1 MTGGCAELMQ
11 PRTELVLGEEARG
24 AGMAL
29 CWRQQQAEH
38 RGSPPAGSRQLGRE
52 VRESAWRA
60 RLGLADTGVLL
71 KAFFLCGVDISA
83 SEAE

>member
-11 PRTELVLGEEARG
+11 PRTELVLGEEAHG
-24 AGMAL
+24 AGTAL
-29 CWRQQQAEH
+29 CWRQPRADH
-38 RGSPPAGSRQLGRE
+38 GGSPPAGSQQLVGE
-52 VRESAWRA
+52 VRESAWQA

>member
-1 MTGGCAELMQ
+1 MQ
-11 PRTELVLGEEARG
+11 PRMELVLGEEARG

-29 CWRQQQAEH
+29 CWRQQQADH
-38 RGSPPAGSRQLGRE
+38 RVSPPTGSQHLGGE
-52 VRESAWRA
+52 VRESAWQA

-71 KAFFLCGVDISA
+71 KAFFLCGVDIST

>member
-11 PRTELVLGEEARG
+11 PRTELVPGEEARG
-24 AGMAL
+24 AGLVL
-29 CWRQQQAEH
+29 CWRRQRADH
-38 RGSPPAGSRQLGRE
+38 GGSPPAGSQQLGGE
-52 VRESAWRA
+52 VREGAWQA